1 MSYPFPRPVANAAR
15 IAAVSAAAAHDINDE
30 LTIIVGCCE
39 LALAETSPDEAIHTD
54 LLELQRAVQRA
65 TWKAAG
71 LLHYASRHG
80 GRLPSASMERVILD
94 GAGQ

>member
-1 MSYPFPRPVANAAR
+1 MSFPFPRPVANAAR
-15 IAAVSAAAAHDINDE
+15 IAAVAAAAAHDINNE
-30 LTIIVGCCE
+30 LAVIMGCCE

-54 LLELQRAVQRA
+54 LLELQRAAQRL

-71 LLHYASRHG
+71 LLHYASRHC
-80 GRLPSASMERVILD
+80 GRVPSASMERVILD